1 MKSFVTFTLA
11 AGVALTTASVA
22 KAAGVTRGAQ
32 TKVDRT
38 TNVASVPASVGITAL
53 SFDRTAFNRDLSR
66 ISEIL
71 QPGTDDDLLLSEG
84 STVGRKSF
92 GVWTY

>member
-11 AGVALTTASVA
+11 AGVALTTASVVQ
-22 KAAGVTRGAQ
+22 AAGGTRGVQ
-32 TKVDRT
+32 TKIDRT
-38 TNVASVPASVGITAL
+38 SNVASVPATVGVATF
-53 SFDRTAFNRDLSR
+53 SFDRAAFNRDLSR

-84 STVGRKSF
+84 STVGRKTS
-92 GVWTY
+92 GVWSF

>member
-22 KAAGVTRGAQ
+22 HAAGVTRAAQ

-38 TNVASVPASVGITAL
+38 IKVASVPASGGIATL

-84 STVGRKSF
+84 STVGRKTS
-92 GVWTY
+92 GVWSF